1 MNNTIRLVHVYEKP
15 RVNRKAIIFGIL
27 CGLSFIK
34 YVDHID
40 RRVIKL
46 EKEIKKLRNEDVC
59 QNTNDDLDKDI
70 LEEDFLK

>member
-46 EKEIKKLRNEDVC
+46 EKELKELKKDDVEE
-59 QNTNDDLDKDI
+59 LDKDI